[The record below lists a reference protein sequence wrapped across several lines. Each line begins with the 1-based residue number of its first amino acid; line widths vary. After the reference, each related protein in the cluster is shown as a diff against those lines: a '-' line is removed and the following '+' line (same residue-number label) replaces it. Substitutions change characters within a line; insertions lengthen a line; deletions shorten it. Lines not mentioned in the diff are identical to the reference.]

1 MQLRNENLDHEFVSN
16 DPQSFAAEEA
26 IQPVQKEEIDVPVAH

>member
-1 MQLRNENLDHEFVSN
+1 MFAQNKAVVQLRDEDLVLEFVSN

-26 IQPVQKEEIDVPVAH
+26 IQPV